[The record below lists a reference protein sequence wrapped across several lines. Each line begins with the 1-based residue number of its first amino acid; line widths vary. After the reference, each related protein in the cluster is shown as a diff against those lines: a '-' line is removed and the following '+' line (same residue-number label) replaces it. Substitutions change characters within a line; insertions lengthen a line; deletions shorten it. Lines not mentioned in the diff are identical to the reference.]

1 MPANKAGTYS
11 LMCVLFSYTRA
22 AGGAEIYFFG
32 QKVLD
37 SFGMGRENYQQS
49 TDSEATVNMRDTER
63 IIAAGKVLAESMDF
77 EEMES
82 VTWRK
87 VRDNSFV
94 ICFYYFIDEMYY
106 I

>member
-1 MPANKAGTYS
+1 
-11 LMCVLFSYTRA
+11 
-22 AGGAEIYFFG
+22 
-32 QKVLD
+32 
-37 SFGMGRENYQQS
+37 MGRENYQQS

-63 IIAAGKVLAESMDF
+63 IITAGKVLAESMDF

-94 ICFYYFIDEMYY
+94 ICVYYFIDEMYY
-106 I
+106 T